1 MANQTNPTNRP
12 SLTFNQRVKKGVV
25 NVEGI
30 PKKIKGLGSW
40 ISHIG
45 LFNLILTVYLLHRF
59 SEKYLCHRVN
69 SFVVCR
75 IVSQNIDKAYNKV
88 SALTSRNAKTISRIN
103 LMDLAMRNM
112 MFKKSRAFIT
122 VGGMAI
128 GIGSIVFLVSI
139 GFGLQQLVVS
149 KVARLEELRQ
159 ADASLQPGHKEVI
172 NDETIAKVSQINGV
186 ETTLPVIATV
196 ARVTFNNS
204 ISDVAVY
211 GVTND
216 FLKNSAIQPTRGRIY
231 DSNEVATTTNMGKV
245 AGVSRDVATEFSNEE
260 ATEFAINFNI
270 PEGVWLKVRSQA
282 DKSAQVLGYTKRG
295 IAEQQGMLEWGDWY
309 TEAAGDATRQR
320 EWQGKVQGAWIR
332 ADVLLWEKTECD
344 LVDPDCVDGTYQVL
358 KDQSGTQQLAEDV
371 YFAPIDIEFSNQ
383 KVIPAEPKVLG
394 VSQELTETQL
404 DSLILGTVDDV
415 IDSATSA
422 ASLADVVSEDGR
434 WVEISSESVATEGGK
449 IESIGLAN
457 SAKKQAVVNTA
468 MLDLMGLK
476 EEEAIGKTFSTS
488 FVVVNDLLD
497 STDKRMES
505 IPADYEIV
513 GVIPENKVPLFYVP
527 FIDLRGLGISTYS
540 QLKIIADNQKNL
552 ATIRKQ
558 IESLGLATR
567 SVADTVKQID
577 QLFGAVRIVLTAL
590 GLIALSIAALG
601 MFNTLTVSLL
611 ERTREVGLMKTM
623 GMQSYEVQEL
633 FLTESMVMGFFGGIL
648 GILLGFGSAKLVGV
662 LLTLYS
668 ISKGGGVI
676 DIAYLPFL
684 YFLFVILLSLIVG
697 IFTGIYPA
705 KRATKISALNALRY
719 E

>member
-1 MANQTNPTNRP
+1 VENTTKPTSRP
-12 SLTFNQRVKKGVV
+12 SLTFNQRVTKDVAVVKGL
-25 NVEGI
+25 
-30 PKKIKGLGSW
+30 PKRIKGLGSW
-40 ISHIG
+40 ISHIA

-59 SEKYLCHRVN
+59 STKYICKRASSH
-69 SFVVCR
+69 FMCR
-75 IVSQNIDKAYNKV
+75 IVSENIDKAYNKV
-88 SALTSRNAKTISRIN
+88 AALTTRNARTISRIN

-149 KVARLEELRQ
+149 KVARLDELRQ
-159 ADASLQPGHKEVI
+159 ADVSLQPGQKEVI
-172 NDETIAKVSQINGV
+172 NDETIAKVSQITGV
-186 ETTLPVIATV
+186 DTTLPVIATV
-196 ARVTFNNS
+196 ARVTYNNS

-216 FLKNSAIQPTRGRIY
+216 FLKNSAIQPTHGKIY
-231 DSNEVATTTNMGKV
+231 DSNEVAMAISGGKV
-245 AGVSRDVATEFSNEE
+245 AGTTRTIEEEFSMDD
-260 ATEFAINFNI
+260 ADEFAISFSI
-270 PEGVWLKVRSQA
+270 PEGVWLKVRSGPEKTA
-282 DKSAQVLGYTKRG
+282 PVLGYTKRG
-295 IAEQQGMLEWGDWY
+295 IAQQQGMLEWGDWY
-309 TEAAGDATRQR
+309 AEAAGDATRQR
-320 EWQGKVQGAWIR
+320 EMEGKLQGAWIK
-332 ADVLLWEKTECD
+332 ADVQLWEKAECD
-344 LVDPDCVDGTYQVL
+344 ATSADCVDGNYIVL
-358 KDQSGTQQLAEDV
+358 KDQFGSQQLAEDG
-371 YFAPIDIEFSNQ
+371 YFAPIDIEFTN
-383 KVIPAEPKVLG
+383 EKVLPVESRVLG
-394 VSQELTETQL
+394 ISQELTDAQVEAL
-404 DSLILGTVDDV
+404 VLGTVDDT
-415 IDSATSA
+415 IDAATSA
-422 ASLADVVSEDGR
+422 AGLSEVVSEDGE
-434 WVEISSESVATEGGK
+434 WVEIASESVVNEAEQV
-449 IESIGLAN
+449 ESITLAN

-468 MLDLMGLK
+468 MLELMGLK
-476 EEEAIGKTFSTS
+476 EDEAIGKSFSTS

-513 GVIPENKVPLFYVP
+513 GVIPEEKVPLFYVP
-527 FIDLRGLGISTYS
+527 FIDLRGLGISSYS
-540 QLKIIADNQKNL
+540 QLKVIVDAQNNL
-552 ATIRKQ
+552 ANIRKQ
-558 IESLGLATR
+558 IESLGLSTR

-577 QLFGAVRIVLTAL
+577 QLFGVVRVVLTAL

-662 LLTLYS
+662 ALTAYS
-668 ISKGGGVI
+668 LSKGGGVI

-684 YFLFVILLSLIVG
+684 YFVFVILLSLMVG

-705 KRATKISALNALRY
+705 RRATKISALNALRY